1 MTVTFKD
8 VAKLA
13 GVSTQTVSRVTNGS
27 INVSENTRVKVN
39 KAIKQLGYI
48 PNKSAQMLS
57 RSKSNVIGLITL
69 EMSLHGAALIA
80 NGIRLQAHD
89 MGYGT
94 VFSVVDTPCLEN
106 IQASIHELISQQATC
121 IILNIPLTATAAEQ
135 LVEQYPHLH
144 FVFIDVPEESRVHY
158 VCCDHQSGAQLATQH
173 LLDTQHQQFL
183 LITGPQASSASM
195 SRYQTWLS
203 VLEQNKLQP
212 VNTVEGNW
220 QANSGYLAVRETVA
234 NQITF
239 DAVLV
244 ANDQMAL
251 GVLRALNELG
261 LTVPSQVSVIGFDD
275 INDSA
280 YFTPPLTT
288 VKQHFLEIGKEAV
301 IIGLRSD
308 EQDSSELIQRN
319 LDVAFVQRQS
329 TAPRTK
335 KTYQKENL
343 VRLLNDIKHLLPDA

>member
-1 MTVTFKD
+1 MTITFKD

-27 INVSENTRVKVN
+27 INVSENTRNRVN

-94 VFSVVDTPCLEN
+94 VFSVVNTPSLDN
-106 IQASIHELISQQATC
+106 IQTSIHELISQQVTC
-121 IILNIPLTATAAEQ
+121 IILNVPLTTSAAEQ
-135 LVEQYPHLH
+135 LVQQYPHLH
-144 FVFIDVPEESRVHY
+144 FVFIDVPEESQVHY
-158 VCCDHQSGAQLATQH
+158 VCCDHKKGAQLAAQH
-173 LLDTQHQQFL
+173 LLDTKHQHFL
-183 LITGPQASSASM
+183 LITGPQESSASN

-203 VLEQNKLQP
+203 VLANTNQHP
-212 VNTVEGNW
+212 VATHIGNW
-220 QANSGYLAVRETVA
+220 QADSGYLAIRDAVA
-234 NQITF
+234 NQIKF

-261 LTVPSQVSVIGFDD
+261 IEVPSQVSVIGFDD

-280 YFTPPLTT
+280 YFNPPLTT
-288 VKQHFLEIGKEAV
+288 VKQHFLDIGKEAV
-301 IIGLRSD
+301 IIGLQSD
-308 EQDSSELIQRN
+308 EQETPMLIHKN
-319 LDVAFVQRQS
+319 LDVTLVHRKS
-329 TAPRTK
+329 TAPRTDNP
-335 KTYQKENL
+335 YQKESL
-343 VRLLNDIKHLLPDA
+343 IRLLDEIKRQLPDA